1 MKPEQTHI
9 LLVEDEKAHAELIRR
24 AFQSQA
30 NKVSL
35 TTAATL
41 AEARRYIAIEHPDL
55 VITDLLLPD
64 GRGTELLPAERE
76 EITFPV
82 IIMTSYG
89 DEQVA
94 VGTMKAGALDYVV
107 KSDAAL
113 AAMPRIVERVQREWG
128 YILERRR
135 AEEETRRRNRELTL
149 LNQVIAASAT
159 SLEAETILEKVC
171 QELARGFDLPY
182 TAAILLDEDQTT
194 ATVVAEDLH
203 ENLPSR
209 LHTAIPLAQAPTLRY
224 LLENK
229 APLVVNHT
237 LNEPQFAP
245 IQDYLTRYGTA
256 SLLSLPLL
264 IGDRLIGSL
273 ELETIEPRLFSTQE
287 VGLAWNV
294 ADQVAGALARVR
306 LDEERRRLENQYH
319 QAQKMEAVGLLAAG
333 IAHDFNNLLTAING
347 FAELLQRQIS
357 PNHPHQRYVG
367 NILQSGH
374 RAADLVRQLLAFSR
388 KQIIKPR
395 VLNLNTSVANM
406 EKMLRR
412 IIGEDIELSTDLAPE
427 LWPVKVDPAQIE
439 QIIVNLVVNAR
450 DVMPEGGRLF
460 IETANV
466 VLNDG
471 YTARRVD
478 LDSGEYV
485 LLKVT
490 DTGWGMTEETKSH
503 IFEPFFTTKEMGK
516 GTGLGLATVFGIVK
530 QSGGDIQ
537 VDSAPGQGTT
547 FRVYLPRVS
556 EATATSEESNED
568 DAVLPKGTETILL
581 VEDEEAVRKLATNLL
596 RQQGY
601 TVLEAANGQEALQL
615 VEELDPRP
623 EIQLLIT
630 DVIMPKMGG
639 KVLANRLAAIY
650 PHLKVLFV
658 SGYTDQ
664 AVARQA
670 ILHRETLFLQKPFS
684 PITLAHKIREMLD
697 GEKDGRP

>member
-1 MKPEQTHI
+1 MIPEKTHI

-24 AFQSQA
+24 AFESQA
-30 NKVSL
+30 NEVSL
-35 TTAATL
+35 TIASTL
-41 AEARRYIAIEHPDL
+41 AEARRYIADELPDL

-64 GRGTELLPAERE
+64 GRGTELLPADKE
-76 EITFPV
+76 EIIFPV
-82 IIMTSYG
+82 VIMTSYG

-107 KSDAAL
+107 KSEAAL
-113 AAMPRIVERVQREWG
+113 AAMPRIIERVQREWG

-135 AEEETRRRNRELTL
+135 AQQETRRRNRELTL

-159 SLEAETILEKVC
+159 SLEAENILEKVC
-171 QELARGFDLPY
+171 RELARGFDLPY
-182 TAAILLDEDQTT
+182 TAAILLNEVQTT
-194 ATVVAEDLH
+194 ATVVAEDIHKELS
-203 ENLPSR
+203 SR
-209 LHTAIPLAQAPTLRY
+209 LHTAIPLAQAPTLQY
-224 LLENK
+224 LLDNK
-229 APLVVNHT
+229 VPLVVNNT
-237 LNEPQFAP
+237 RDDPKLAP
-245 IQDYLTRYGTA
+245 LYDYLARYGRA
-256 SLLSLPLL
+256 SILSLPLL

-273 ELETIEPRLFSTQE
+273 ELETIEPRLFSAEE
-287 VGLAWNV
+287 VKLAWNV

-347 FAELLQRQIS
+347 FAELMQRQIN
-357 PNHPHQRYVG
+357 PTHPHQKYIG

-388 KQIIKPR
+388 KQIIKPK
-395 VLNLNTSVANM
+395 VLNLNIHVSNM

-412 IIGEDIELSTDLAPE
+412 IIGEDIELKTYLAPE

-439 QIIVNLVVNAR
+439 QIVVNLAVNAR
-450 DVMPEGGRLF
+450 DVMPDGGQL
-460 IETANV
+460 IVETANV
-466 VLNDG
+466 TVDDI
-471 YTARRVD
+471 YAARHVG
-478 LDSGEYV
+478 LESGEYV
-485 LLKVT
+485 LLTVS

-530 QSGGDIQ
+530 QSEGDIQ

-556 EATATSEESNED
+556 EAATTSDELSQED
-568 DAVLPKGTETILL
+568 TVLPKGTETILL

-601 TVLEAANGQEALQL
+601 TVLEASNGEEALQL
-615 VEELDPRP
+615 VQERNPRP

-630 DVIMPKMGG
+630 DVVMPKMGG
-639 KVLANRLAAIY
+639 WVLANQLEKIY
-650 PHLKVLFV
+650 PHLRVLFV
-658 SGYTDQ
+658 SGYTDNTI
-664 AVARQA
+664 ARQA
-670 ILHRETLFLQKPFS
+670 VLDPGVILLQKPFS

-697 GEKDGRP
+697 QEKDDRH